1 MDLGTCNEMLRV
13 MPGRAEQ
20 RYLLTTLSLTTS
32 EFAQTKTARGIVRGV
47 GRGIGSAERRGKK
60 STKMAE

>member
-1 MDLGTCNEMLRV
+1 MDLSTCNEMLSV
-13 MPGRAEQ
+13 MRDRTDQ

-47 GRGIGSAERRGKK
+47 GRGMGSAERRGKK